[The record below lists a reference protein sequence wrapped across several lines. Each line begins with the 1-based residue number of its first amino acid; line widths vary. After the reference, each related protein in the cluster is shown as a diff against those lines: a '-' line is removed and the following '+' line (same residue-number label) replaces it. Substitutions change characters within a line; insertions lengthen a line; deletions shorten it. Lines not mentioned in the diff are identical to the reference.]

1 MQIRRPHDFD
11 FRAAAALGPLEPA
24 PYVDPGA
31 LEVVSTQVAEGP
43 DKLYVGG
50 LAHFMHEKEVRPVDR

>member
-1 MQIRRPHDFD
+1 M
-11 FRAAAALGPLEPA
+11 
-24 PYVDPGA
+24 DPGA

-50 LAHFMHEKEVRPVDR
+50 LAHFMHEKEVRSVDLLVSQ